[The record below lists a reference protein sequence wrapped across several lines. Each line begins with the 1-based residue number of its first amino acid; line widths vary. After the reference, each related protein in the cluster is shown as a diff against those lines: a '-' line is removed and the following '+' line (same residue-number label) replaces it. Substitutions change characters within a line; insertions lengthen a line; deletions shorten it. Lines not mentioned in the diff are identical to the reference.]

1 MKTYKITESDY
12 LRLVSLARLGAIK
25 SNNPPESHKDIEKI
39 HVKIGFKSE
48 QSKVTLKSGM
58 EWGSRK

>member
-48 QSKVTLKSGM
+48 
-58 EWGSRK
+58 